1 MTLLSASAATIGET
15 VGRDVI
21 GYLQR
26 TKSYRQ
32 PDDGEFRR
40 LWAECDKLAR
50 ADAVGAMVLKAN
62 LSVAA
67 GALDDALYYVRNI
80 KANRSGEY
88 LPTLNTVLVNFGKFS
103 ESLPTYRDMMM
114 EHVSANYLHL
124 GVANGAYITYLEA
137 LDNARTKMQLDSIF
151 PEAEESIRCVAS
163 ILQSNEEDEGTIARA
178 MDIAGEVLNDHR
190 LLFHGLHH
198 ALRPVPHPFD
208 GGPAYFGVEIGVS
221 VDHDT
226 ALDLTCEYV
235 ERLSAANVTIP
246 ISMVLK
252 FKSVAEPG
260 NVE

>member
-88 LPTLNTVLVNFGKFS
+88 LPTLT
-103 ESLPTYRDMMM
+103 
-114 EHVSANYLHL
+114 SANYLHL